1 MDERRQRLYR
11 TEAIVLKRRDYGEAD
26 RILTVFTPDFGKLTL
41 LAKGVRKTRSRK
53 AGHVELF
60 TDSTMLV
67 AKGRTW
73 DLVSQAE
80 MIEPF
85 RALHEDLQRTSY
97 AFYIAEL
104 LDGFTQERDSHPQM
118 FALLKE
124 TLGRLAASKDEIL
137 SLVARFFDLRLL
149 SLTGYQP
156 QMFQCI
162 ECHEPLEPVTNYYS
176 LVDGGVLCP
185 SHGEGRVGAEPLP
198 LPLFKALRFLQT
210 REWDVVAR
218 LDLSDGLQAELERLL
233 QGTLIYHL
241 ERNLRS
247 VAFLRTVR
255 EG

>member
-85 RALHEDLQRTSY
+85 RALHDDLQRTSY

-104 LDGFTQERDSHPQM
+104 LDGFTQERDSHPQI
-118 FALLKE
+118 FVLLKE
-124 TLGRLAASKDEIL
+124 TLSRLAASKDEVL
-137 SLVARFFDLRLL
+137 PLVARFFDLHLL
-149 SLTGYQP
+149 SQMGYQP
-156 QMFQCI
+156 QLFQCI
-162 ECHEPLEPVTNYYS
+162 ECHQALEPVTNYYS

-210 REWDVVAR
+210 RDWEVVAR

-233 QGTLIYHL
+233 QSTLIYHL

>member
-1 MDERRQRLYR
+1 MC
-11 TEAIVLKRRDYGEAD
+11 IRDS
-26 RILTVFTPDFGKLTL
+26 TVFTPDFGKLTL

-97 AFYIAEL
+97 AFYVAEL
-104 LDGFTQERDSHPQM
+104 LDGFTQERDSHPQI

-124 TLGRLAASKDEIL
+124 TLGRLAASKDEVL
-137 SLVARFFDLRLL
+137 PLVARFFDLRLL
-149 SLTGYQP
+149 SLMGYQP
-156 QMFQCI
+156 QLFQCI

-210 REWDVVAR
+210 RDWEVVAR
-218 LDLSDGLQAELERLL
+218 RDLRDGIPAELERLL
-233 QGTLIYHL
+233 QSTLIYHL

>member
-26 RILTVFTPDFGKLTL
+26 RILTVFTPEYGKLTL
-41 LAKGVRKTRSRK
+41 LAKGVRKTKSRK

-60 TDSTMLV
+60 TDSTMLI

-73 DLVSQAE
+73 DLVSQVE
-80 MIEPF
+80 MLEPF
-85 RALHEDLQRTSY
+85 RGLHEDLLRTGY
-97 AFYIAEL
+97 AYTVAEL
-104 LDGFTQERDSHPQM
+104 LDGFTQERDSHPPM
-118 FALLKE
+118 FVLLKE
-124 TLGRLAASKDEIL
+124 TLGRLAASKAEAL
-137 SLVARFFDLRLL
+137 HLVARFFDLHLL
-149 SLTGYQP
+149 GLAGYQP
-156 QMFQCI
+156 QLFRCV
-162 ECHEPLEPVTNYYS
+162 ECQELLEPVTNYFS
-176 LVDGGVLCP
+176 VAEGGVLCP
-185 SHGEGRVGAEPLP
+185 KHGEGRIGAEPLP

-233 QGTLIYHL
+233 QSTLIYHL

-255 EG
+255 DG

>member
-1 MDERRQRLYR
+1 
-11 TEAIVLKRRDYGEAD
+11 
-26 RILTVFTPDFGKLTL
+26 
-41 LAKGVRKTRSRK
+41 
-53 AGHVELF
+53 
-60 TDSTMLV
+60 MLV

-104 LDGFTQERDSHPQM
+104 LDGFTQERDSHPQI

-124 TLGRLAASKDEIL
+124 TLSRLAASKDEVL
-137 SLVARFFDLRLL
+137 PLVARFFDLRLL
-149 SLTGYQP
+149 SLMGYQP
-156 QMFQCI
+156 QLFQCI

-233 QGTLIYHL
+233 QSTLIYHL

>member
-1 MDERRQRLYR
+1 M
-11 TEAIVLKRRDYGEAD
+11 
-26 RILTVFTPDFGKLTL
+26 

-104 LDGFTQERDSHPQM
+104 LDGFTQERDSHPQIL
-118 FALLKE
+118 ALLKE
-124 TLGRLAASKDEIL
+124 TLSRLAASRDEIL
-137 SLVARFFDLRLL
+137 PLVARFFDLRLL
-149 SLTGYQP
+149 SLMGYQP
-156 QMFQCI
+156 QLFQCI

-210 REWDVVAR
+210 RDREVVAR
-218 LDLSDGLQAELERLL
+218 LDLSDGLQAELERPL
-233 QGTLIYHL
+233 QSTLIYHL
-241 ERNLRS
+241 ERHLRS
-247 VAFLRTVR
+247 VACLRTVR

>member
-26 RILTVFTPDFGKLTL
+26 RILTVFTPEHGKLTL
-41 LAKGVRKTRSRK
+41 LAKGVRKTKSRK

-73 DLVSQAE
+73 DLVSQVE
-80 MIEPF
+80 MLEPF
-85 RALHEDLQRTSY
+85 RALHEDLLRTGY
-97 AFYIAEL
+97 AYMVAEL
-104 LDGFTQERDSHPQM
+104 LDGFTQERDPHPQM
-118 FALLKE
+118 FVLLKE
-124 TLGRLAASKDEIL
+124 TLGRLAASKEEAL
-137 SLVARFFDLRLL
+137 SLAARFFDLRLL
-149 SLTGYQP
+149 GLAGYQP
-156 QMFQCI
+156 QLFRCV
-162 ECHEPLEPVTNYYS
+162 ECHELLEPVTNYFS
-176 LVDGGVLCP
+176 VAEGGVVCP
-185 SHGEGRVGAEPLP
+185 KHGEGRIGAEPLA

-233 QGTLIYHL
+233 QSTLIYHM

-255 EG
+255 DG